1 MNKRFAIIIC
11 AASVGFK
18 ILASGPDDRE
28 PTNPKSITSSANP
41 QAQPVPIDD
50 LYYTRSLL
58 YPSWSPDGTQ
68 IVFTCNLAGRAN
80 LWKMPVAGG
89 WPVQMVQSDDRQFGG
104 LWSRDGKWIVY
115 QQDRGGGEY
124 YDIYAIPAGGG
135 APTNLT
141 STPDISETTQQFS
154 PDGKLLAIGQKL
166 KTGSS
171 RNIGVLD
178 WETKKVRKLT
188 DEHEAD
194 RNWSSQDWS
203 PDGKF
208 IYAARNNVVGTD
220 SDIYRIDVAGGKME
234 NLTPHQGE
242 KRFNVSAVSPDG
254 RQVLLTSNAKNG
266 AQNVALL
273 DVATK
278 ELNWVTD
285 TTWEA
290 TSWDFSPD
298 GKYFVYVLNTDGRRE
313 IYLVDCTSM
322 LPRKLNF
329 PAGSPSPVGHPSCF
343 SPDGRFL
350 LIDYQSSR
358 HPDDFWLCDLGSRQA
373 RQITF
378 ASVATLNPD
387 TIPEAQIV
395 HYRAFDGKII
405 SAFLWVPFNLQ
416 RDTSNPAIVMP
427 HGGPTGQT
435 TDTFDRNAAA
445 LASRG
450 YVVIAPNPRGSTGY
464 GIEFQKA
471 NIKDLGGGDL
481 QDEIYAADFLVQ
493 TGYVNPKKIGIT
505 GGSYGGFMTL
515 MAIGKTPDRWAAAVE
530 SYGIIDWFSMLEH
543 SDPGLQQYERS
554 LLGDPKKDRQ
564 VYEEASPLKYLRNAK
579 APLLVLQGENDIR
592 VPKEEADQVV
602 DILRREGRTV
612 DVHYYPAEGHG
623 FLKRENQIDAMK
635 RTIAWFDKYL
645 KGDEADDI
653 PHPAEQARTPG
664 RTNP

>member
-1 MNKRFAIIIC
+1 MSKTIATIIC
-11 AASVGFK
+11 AVSVAFK
-18 ILASGPDDRE
+18 IFASGPDDRT
-28 PTNPKSITSSANP
+28 PTNPKSIISPANP

-58 YPSWSPDGTQ
+58 YPGWSPDGTQ

-80 LWKMPVAGG
+80 LWKMPVTGG
-89 WPVQMVQSDDRQFGG
+89 WPVQMVQSDDRQYGG

-141 STPDISETTQQFS
+141 STPDISETTEQFS
-154 PDGKLLAIGQKL
+154 PDGTLLAIGHKL

-178 WETKKVRKLT
+178 WETKQVRKLT
-188 DEHEAD
+188 DEHEPD
-194 RNWSSQDWS
+194 RNWDFRAWS
-203 PDGKF
+203 TDGKF
-208 IYAARNNVVGTD
+208 IYADRYNVVGTD
-220 SDIYRIDVAGGKME
+220 SDIYRIDVAGGQME

-242 KRFNVSAVSPDG
+242 KCYESSALSPDG
-254 RQVLLTSNAKNG
+254 RKLAVTSNAKNG

-278 ELNWVTD
+278 ELTWVTD

-290 TSWDFSPD
+290 SPGDFSSD
-298 GKYFVYVLNTDGRRE
+298 GKCFAYVLNTDGRRDT
-313 IYLVDCTSM
+313 YLVDCAS
-322 LPRKLNF
+322 LRPEKLDF
-329 PAGSPSPVGHPSCF
+329 PPGLSSPTGRPSSF

-350 LIDYQSSR
+350 LIDHQSSR
-358 HPDDFWLCDLGSRQA
+358 RPEDLWLYDLDSRHA

-378 ASVATLNPD
+378 AAVATLNPQ

-405 SAFLWVPFNLQ
+405 SALLWVPFNLQ
-416 RDTSNPAIVMP
+416 RDTSNPAIIMP

-435 TDTFDRNAAA
+435 TDTFNKNAVA

-481 QDEIYAADFLVQ
+481 QDEIYAADFLVE

-530 SYGIIDWFSMLEH
+530 SYGIINWFSMLEH
-543 SDPGLQQYERS
+543 SDPVLQQYERS
-554 LLGDPKKDRQ
+554 LLGDPEKDRQ
-564 VYEEASPLKYLRNAK
+564 VYEDASPLKYLRNAK

-602 DILRREGRTV
+602 AILRSEGRTV
-612 DVHYYPAEGHG
+612 DVHYYPAEGHD
-623 FLKRENQIDAMK
+623 FMKRENLVDAMK

-645 KGDEADDI
+645 KG
-653 PHPAEQARTPG
+653 
-664 RTNP
+664 N